1 MRALAFG
8 AVGTVGAVVAAW
20 SATLVGAAPAQTA
33 QVPAKPSTAAAAPVV
48 QGGKERA
55 AHGQT
60 PVASVRGAGKL
71 WYIESADHDIRFSV
85 EALGVPFSRPVP
97 GIPAGMAT
105 DARGTVRFSHK
116 APGVEKVMRAVADVD
131 CLVTS
136 GRTATLTAIIRESG
150 AHEKGQRIGI
160 SVQQGGPGEQDRLGF
175 SWGQANVDTEA
186 RDEKGEVMISKV
198 GTCMAPA
205 PFTKVVKGGFEVVH
219 ADVLKYPGVPVA
231 QSAPQG
237 AGQGSGQGS
246 GQGAVKGAEGAGR
259 RG

>member
-33 QVPAKPSTAAAAPVV
+33 EVPAKPSVAAAV
-48 QGGKERA
+48 QSGKERA
-55 AHGQT
+55 AHGRA

-85 EALGVPFSRPVP
+85 DAVGVPFSRPVP
-97 GIPAGMAT
+97 GIPSGMAT

-116 APGVEKVMRAVADVD
+116 VPGEEKAMSAVADVD

-136 GRTATLTAIIRESG
+136 GKTATLTAIIRASG
-150 AHEKGQRIGI
+150 AHEKGTRIGI
-160 SVQQGGPGEQDRLGF
+160 SVQQGGRGESDRLGF

-219 ADVLKYPGVPVA
+219 ADVLKYPGVPAKNAARGAAKGVA
-231 QSAPQG
+231 
-237 AGQGSGQGS
+237 
-246 GQGAVKGAEGAGR
+246 KGVEGAGR